1 MKKLRFGVVGVG
13 YIGALHAQKYAA
25 MEDIDLAGLADIDFK
40 RAKEMAGKYNT
51 KAYSSHTELLRNVD
65 GVSLAVPTISHFE
78 IARDILNH
86 GTHLLIEKP
95 ITLSIRDADNLIKL
109 ANDNN
114 IILQTGHIERFN
126 PAIVK
131 MKQFLSNPIYIESQR
146 LSSFTKRGTDVDV
159 VLDLMIHDLDI
170 ILHIVNSD
178 IKEIDAFGAPVMS
191 NRIDIANVKITFSNG
206 TIANLTA
213 NRYSHESIRAIRVLQ
228 LDNYISV
235 DYSKRKLSI
244 TKIKK
249 NGKNFDQFS
258 SDSYKENSFPD
269 SDPLSD
275 QIKSFIDSIKNGT
288 EPKVSGVDGRNALS
302 AALSI
307 VDQIEKKYSQLHPQE

>member
-1 MKKLRFGVVGVG
+1 MRKLQFGVVGVG
-13 YIGALHAQKYAA
+13 YIGELHAQKYAS
-25 MEDIDLAGLADIDFK
+25 MEDIDLAGLADIDFN
-40 RAKEMAGKYNT
+40 RAKEMACKYDT
-51 KAYSSHTELLRNVD
+51 KAYRSHTELLQNVD
-65 GVSLAVPTISHFE
+65 GLSLAVPTVSHFR

-95 ITLSIRDADNLIKL
+95 ITLSLRDADNLIKL

-131 MKQFLSNPIYIESQR
+131 MEPILSTPIYIESQR
-146 LSSFTKRGTDVDV
+146 LSSLTKRGTDVDV

-178 IKEIDAFGAPVMS
+178 IKEIDAFGAPVMTHK
-191 NRIDIANVKITFSNG
+191 IDIANAKIIFTNG

-213 NRYSHESIRAIRVLQ
+213 NRHSHESIRAIRVLQ

-235 DYSKRKLSI
+235 DYGKRKLSI
-244 TKIKK
+244 TEIKK
-249 NGKNFDQFS
+249 DGKNFDQFS
-258 SDSYKENSFPD
+258 PDSCKEKSFPD

-275 QIKSFIDSIKNGT
+275 QIRSFIDSIKNGT

-307 VDQIEKKYSQLHPQE
+307 VDQIEKKYSELYPKK

>member
-1 MKKLRFGVVGVG
+1 VKKLQFGVVGVG
-13 YIGALHAQKYAA
+13 YIGELHAQKYAS

-40 RAKEMAGKYNT
+40 RAKEMACKYDT
-51 KAYSSHTELLRNVD
+51 KAYSSHTELLQNVD
-65 GVSLAVPTISHFE
+65 GLSLAVPTVSHFR

-95 ITLSIRDADNLIKL
+95 ITFLLRDADNLIKL

-131 MKQFLSNPIYIESQR
+131 MEPFLSTPIYIETQR

-178 IKEIDAFGAPVMS
+178 IKEIDAFGAPVMTDK
-191 NRIDIANVKITFSNG
+191 IDIANAKIIFTNG

-213 NRYSHESIRAIRVLQ
+213 NRHSHESIRAIRVLQ

-235 DYSKRKLSI
+235 DYGKRKLSI
-244 TKIKK
+244 TEIKK
-249 NGKNFDQFS
+249 DGKNFDQFS
-258 SDSYKENSFPD
+258 PDSYKENSFPD

-275 QIKSFIDSIKNGT
+275 QIRSFIDSIKNGT

-307 VDQIEKKYSQLHPQE
+307 VDQIEKKYSELYPKK